1 MTIELTQSVLGW
13 CALLN
18 FGMLLW
24 WVLLFTFAHDWMYRF
39 HGRMFKM
46 PVETFDSIHYAAM
59 AGYKLGIFLLNLV
72 PYLAL
77 HIVRSY

>member
-1 MTIELTQSVLGW
+1 MTIELACSVLGW

-18 FGMLLW
+18 IGMLLW
-24 WVLLFTFAHDWMYRF
+24 WVLLFTFAHDWMHRF
-39 HGRMFKM
+39 HGRMFKIS
-46 PVETFDSIHYAAM
+46 VETFDAIHYAAM

-77 HIVRSY
+77 LIVQ